1 VFPILERLELSSVN
15 LGEIEKNQH
24 RARSACRLINT
35 QATSRFQNLSYL
47 QVQGSGNIKYLLS
60 LSTAGFMVQLKHLH
74 ILECEVM
81 EEILFTEELVIPMVL
96 FPQLECLFLKKLPNL
111 ERFCIGNII
120 EFPTLKNMRIEDCPK
135 LKTFIFKPV
144 KSGMTVSKELKEMNA
159 EESPHTVMQPFF
171 NEEVNLFN

>member
-1 VFPILERLELSSVN
+1 
-15 LGEIEKNQH
+15 
-24 RARSACRLINT
+24 
-35 QATSRFQNLSYL
+35 
-47 QVQGSGNIKYLLS
+47 VQGSGNIKYLLS

-135 LKTFIFKPV
+135 FV
-144 KSGMTVSKELKEMNA
+144 SSSMTVSKELKEMNA
-159 EESPHTVMQPFF
+159 EESPSTVRQPFF